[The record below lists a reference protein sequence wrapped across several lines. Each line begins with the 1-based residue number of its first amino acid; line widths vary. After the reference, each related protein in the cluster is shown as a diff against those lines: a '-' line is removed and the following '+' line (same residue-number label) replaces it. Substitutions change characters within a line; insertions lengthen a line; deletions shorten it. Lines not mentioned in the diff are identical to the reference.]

1 MAIKR
6 TSRAVN
12 TIILAPTNVLIA
24 ETRNTLRTR
33 SRTVVLKYTRPV
45 SQTTI
50 KPRVII
56 TNKNKEVNMLSEK
69 LSSINLNHNLPVA
82 NNHAEVNML
91 ADKLAKSHI
100 SPRLRL
106 THKNYE
112 TGRITKQLAALNI
125 QQRRRIKLTT
135 RSQRELQAISNA
147 ALEARVFPM

>member
-12 TIILAPTNVLIA
+12 TIILAPTNVLLA
-24 ETRNTLRTR
+24 ETRNTLRNG
-33 SRTVVLKYTRPV
+33 SHTVVLKYTRPV

-50 KPRVII
+50 KPRIII
-56 TNKNKEVNMLSEK
+56 TNKNKEANMLADK
-69 LSSINLNHNLPVA
+69 LAYINLNHNLPVTT
-82 NNHAEVNML
+82 NDAEINML

-100 SPRLRL
+100 SPRLHL
-106 THKNYE
+106 TYKNCE